1 MFINIL
7 NTSQNNK
14 ETVADIRTINEVEKD
29 FLGNSIF
36 QGCTQTSDYIFNTQ
50 EKFNSNLLE
59 KGNNSNDYNNHN
71 NSASPV
77 DELGNQNCIS
87 LEALKGKMS
96 QDVTFDSD
104 FKNKS
109 KNNLD
114 LNWQEGKVSI
124 KKGKIKVE
132 CNYAF
137 TPTKSSLRVR
147 CIYCKK
153 IYFSVKGFISHR
165 GRCIYYKAFQN
176 TQYESISQNCKNSNS
191 NKYLSNSKEKSLQ
204 NNQILNSLVDTQYT
218 DNSQYNSKINSGFQS
233 STNED
238 TILFNYNSDNRF
250 HFEDKEM
257 DHLSTYNTLRKA
269 INGNN
274 HIFELDKSSNLNSN
288 KSESSKNSNG
298 KIENTS
304 FYNDKIDVENFK
316 MYLYAAISCLP
327 RYLVAKI
334 LKKRNPGISISINEK
349 SEDITKEELIDM
361 IFAGIG
367 QKVLQNNSD
376 LKGETN
382 EKLLE
387 QKNFLNNLRYDKT
400 EKIELELESIKSESN
415 SINNNIKDENFQLNI
430 PVFFRHS
437 LPKDSEWKC
446 YICKAP
452 RNGKESMNM
461 CVNCGYIYHLTCQ
474 SQANK
479 ITKNDWF
486 CDYCK
491 THGNKLKP
499 GSKFQIGELVWV
511 NYKCT
516 FWPAQIIEFS
526 KEQFEVFIFHI
537 EKRIEKSSNEILPW
551 SKGIISIDGLASKGT
566 FVRES
571 TSSIMHWQS
580 VYKAIKYYLNSLR
593 SKQRR
598 LPQIK
603 KKNSSN
609 EFKID
614 KKKKKIDIMVSNNSN
629 SETRVFHPIPSEI
642 NDGLEQH
649 SNEIS
654 LLDVLS
660 N

>member
-1 MFINIL
+1 
-7 NTSQNNK
+7 
-14 ETVADIRTINEVEKD
+14 
-29 FLGNSIF
+29 
-36 QGCTQTSDYIFNTQ
+36 
-50 EKFNSNLLE
+50 
-59 KGNNSNDYNNHN
+59 
-71 NSASPV
+71 
-77 DELGNQNCIS
+77 
-87 LEALKGKMS
+87 
-96 QDVTFDSD
+96 
-104 FKNKS
+104 
-109 KNNLD
+109 
-114 LNWQEGKVSI
+114 
-124 KKGKIKVE
+124 
-132 CNYAF
+132 
-137 TPTKSSLRVR
+137 
-147 CIYCKK
+147 
-153 IYFSVKGFISHR
+153 
-165 GRCIYYKAFQN
+165 
-176 TQYESISQNCKNSNS
+176 
-191 NKYLSNSKEKSLQ
+191 
-204 NNQILNSLVDTQYT
+204 
-218 DNSQYNSKINSGFQS
+218 
-233 STNED
+233 
-238 TILFNYNSDNRF
+238 
-250 HFEDKEM
+250 
-257 DHLSTYNTLRKA
+257 
-269 INGNN
+269 
-274 HIFELDKSSNLNSN
+274 
-288 KSESSKNSNG
+288 
-298 KIENTS
+298 
-304 FYNDKIDVENFK
+304 
-316 MYLYAAISCLP
+316 
-327 RYLVAKI
+327 
-334 LKKRNPGISISINEK
+334 
-349 SEDITKEELIDM
+349 
-361 IFAGIG
+361 
-367 QKVLQNNSD
+367 
-376 LKGETN
+376 
-382 EKLLE
+382 
-387 QKNFLNNLRYDKT
+387 
-400 EKIELELESIKSESN
+400 
-415 SINNNIKDENFQLNI
+415 
-430 PVFFRHS
+430 
-437 LPKDSEWKC
+437 
-446 YICKAP
+446 
-452 RNGKESMNM
+452 MNM

>member
-59 KGNNSNDYNNHN
+59 KANNSNDYNNHN

-218 DNSQYNSKINSGFQS
+218 ENSQYNSKINSGFQS

-238 TILFNYNSDNRF
+238 TTLFNYNSDNRF
-250 HFEDKEM
+250 HFDDKEM
-257 DHLSTYNTLRKA
+257 DHLSTYNTLRKV

-274 HIFELDKSSNLNSN
+274 HIFELEKSSNLNSN

-327 RYLVAKI
+327 KYIVAKI
-334 LKKRNPGISISINEK
+334 LKRRNPGISISIDEK

-387 QKNFLNNLRYDKT
+387 QKNLLNNLRCDKT

-415 SINNNIKDENFQLNI
+415 SINNDIKDENFQLNI

-446 YICKAP
+446 YICKVP

-491 THGNKLKP
+491 AHGNKLKP

-516 FWPAQIIEFS
+516 FWPAQIMEFS

-614 KKKKKIDIMVSNNSN
+614 NKKKKTDVMVSNNSN
-629 SETRVFHPIPSEI
+629 SETRVFHPIPSGI

-654 LLDVLS
+654 LLDVS
-660 N
+660 SH

>member
-59 KGNNSNDYNNHN
+59 KANNSNDYNNHN

-96 QDVTFDSD
+96 QDVTLDSD

-176 TQYESISQNCKNSNS
+176 TQYESTSQNCKNSNS

-304 FYNDKIDVENFK
+304 FYNDKIDVGNFK

-327 RYLVAKI
+327 RHIVAKI
-334 LKKRNPGISISINEK
+334 LKKRNPGISISIDEK

-367 QKVLQNNSD
+367 ERVLQNNSD

-387 QKNFLNNLRYDKT
+387 QKNLLNNLRYDKT

-446 YICKAP
+446 YICKVP
-452 RNGKESMNM
+452 RNGKEIMNM

-491 THGNKLKP
+491 AHGNKLKP

-516 FWPAQIIEFS
+516 FWPAQIMEFS

-614 KKKKKIDIMVSNNSN
+614 KKKKKIDVMVSKNSN
-629 SETRVFHPIPSEI
+629 FETRVFHPIPSEI

-660 N
+660 H

>member
-334 LKKRNPGISISINEK
+334 LKKRNPGISISIDEK